1 MTITRRIAE
10 FIVSS
15 RLDRVP
21 APARAAA
28 KTAMIDCLGV
38 TLAGSR
44 EPCARIVTRVIAEGG
59 GRLEAAVIG
68 TGLRAPATE
77 AALANGIAGHAL
89 DYDDWHGRAGHFL
102 GHASVVLLP
111 AVLAVGEKVGASGAQ
126 VLEAYA
132 VGFEVGA
139 KIGVAL
145 TPAHYVRG
153 FHATGTL
160 GGLRAAA
167 ASAKLLGLDVER
179 TRHALGIAAS
189 QASGLRVSF
198 GTMTKPF
205 HAGHAARAGV
215 LSALLA
221 REGFSA
227 SPDVLDG
234 PLGVFA
240 VFGGDHD
247 PGRAVEMEEL
257 GQPWELETPGV
268 NLKKYPSCGGT
279 HTAID
284 LMLELREQGAS
295 AETIEGIDCRV
306 ADVVRRILVHARP
319 RTGLE
324 GKFSLEYCLAAAVVD
339 GEVTLRQFDDAM
351 VQRPE
356 LQRLMSRMRVDA
368 HPDVNANTKDLLSE
382 LTVTLA
388 DGRRLS
394 GRGSAPRGDAS
405 RPLTPREV
413 RHKYEQCAAM
423 VLGPEQ
429 VQRSFELV
437 EALEELPAVGELARA
452 LRPREG
458 D

>member
-1 MTITRRIAE
+1 
-10 FIVSS
+10 
-15 RLDRVP
+15 
-21 APARAAA
+21 
-28 KTAMIDCLGV
+28 
-38 TLAGSR
+38 
-44 EPCARIVTRVIAEGG
+44 
-59 GRLEAAVIG
+59 
-68 TGLRAPATE
+68 
-77 AALANGIAGHAL
+77 
-89 DYDDWHGRAGHFL
+89 
-102 GHASVVLLP
+102 
-111 AVLAVGEKVGASGAQ
+111 
-126 VLEAYA
+126 
-132 VGFEVGA
+132 
-139 KIGVAL
+139 
-145 TPAHYVRG
+145 
-153 FHATGTL
+153 
-160 GGLRAAA
+160 
-167 ASAKLLGLDVER
+167 
-179 TRHALGIAAS
+179 
-189 QASGLRVSF
+189 
-198 GTMTKPF
+198 
-205 HAGHAARAGV
+205 V

-295 AETIEGIDCRV
+295 AEAIEGIHCRV
-306 ADVVRRILVHARP
+306 ADVVRRILVHAQP

-413 RHKYEQCAAM
+413 RHKYEQCATM

>member
-15 RLDRVP
+15 RLDRIPVR
-21 APARAAA
+21 AREAA

-44 EPCARIVTRVIAEGG
+44 EPCARILTRLLEEAG
-59 GRLEAAVIG
+59 GRPEATVIG
-68 TGLRAPATE
+68 TGLRVAATE
-77 AALANGIAGHAL
+77 AALANGTAGHAL
-89 DYDDWHGRAGHFL
+89 DYDDWHGRTGHFL
-102 GHASVVLLP
+102 GHASVALLP
-111 AVLAVGEKVGASGAQ
+111 AILALGEKTGASGIQA
-126 VLEAYA
+126 LEAYA

-160 GGLRAAA
+160 GVLRAAT
-167 ASAKLLGLDVER
+167 ASAKILGLDVER
-179 TRHALGIAAS
+179 TCHALGIAAS
-189 QASGLRVSF
+189 QGSGLRVNF

-215 LSALLA
+215 LSARLA

-234 PLGVFA
+234 PLGLFA
-240 VFGGDHD
+240 VFGEELDR
-247 PGRAVEMEEL
+247 GRAVVLEDL
-257 GQPWELETPGV
+257 GEPWELETPGV

-284 LMLELREQGAS
+284 LMLELVDQGVS
-295 AETIEGIDCRV
+295 ADAIEAIHCHV
-306 ADVVRRILVHARP
+306 AEVVRRILVHARP

-324 GKFSLEYCLAAAVVD
+324 GKFSMEYCLAAAVVD

-351 VQRPE
+351 VQRSGV
-356 LQRLMSRMRVDA
+356 QRLMPRIRIDA
-368 HPDVNANTKDLLSE
+368 HPGVTGDTKDLLSE

-394 GRGSAPRGDAS
+394 RRASAPRGDAS
-405 RPLTPREV
+405 QPLTSREV
-413 RHKYEQCAAM
+413 RDKYEHCAGL
-423 VLGPEQ
+423 VLEPER
-429 VQRSFELV
+429 VRRSFELV
-437 EALEELPAVGELARA
+437 ESLEHVQDVGELTRA
-452 LRPREG
+452 LRPGEG
-458 D
+458 A